1 MVNYCKPA
9 ERRLNRDEI
18 VTALKQ
24 IAAKSA
30 GTYTLKALFG
40 DAWSTEPRPRAF
52 GKWFKASV
60 MAGDLPG
67 LRWVRKRS
75 DMSHEYE
82 VLPRVK

>member
-24 IAAKSA
+24 IAANPA
-30 GTYTLKALFG
+30 GKYTLKDLCG
-40 DAWSTEPRPRAF
+40 DAWPTEQRPRAF

-67 LRWVRKRS
+67 LRWVRRRS
-75 DMSHEYE
+75 DRSQEYE
-82 VLPRVK
+82 VLPRVN